1 MFKKPLIFVCMT
13 VIMFLLICGCAAKQE
28 ASLPQLV
35 IGCNNYEPYYY
46 ADADGEP
53 AGMDVDLAKEACA
66 RMGYVP
72 VFRQI
77 NWNERDAA
85 LESGEVDCL
94 WSCLTMDVLP
104 DDYAWVGP
112 YMRSRQVVAVL
123 EDSPIHTLSDLTG
136 KRVAVRTGSKAE
148 KLFLEMTGEN
158 IPQVEKVYSQNQ
170 TDEIATALRNGY
182 VDAIAGYAATVRK
195 VLQKENV
202 QYRFIDEEL
211 SHATFGIAFLKDS
224 KTAVR
229 DALSETLSGMLAD
242 GTTAS
247 ILKRYGVDTAKA
259 LGGLAGE

>member
-13 VIMFLLICGCAAKQE
+13 VIVFLLICGCAAKQE
-28 ASLPQLV
+28 ASLPQLI

-148 KLFLEMTGEN
+148 KLFLKTFPRWEKF
-158 IPQVEKVYSQNQ
+158 IPKIKRMRLQLHCV
-170 TDEIATALRNGY
+170 TAMWMRLQAMLQQCGRYFKRKMCN
-182 VDAIAGYAATVRK
+182 TVSLMR
-195 VLQKENV
+195 
-202 QYRFIDEEL
+202 
-211 SHATFGIAFLKDS
+211 S
-224 KTAVR
+224 
-229 DALSETLSGMLAD
+229 
-242 GTTAS
+242 
-247 ILKRYGVDTAKA
+247 
-259 LGGLAGE
+259 

>member
-1 MFKKPLIFVCMT
+1 
-13 VIMFLLICGCAAKQE
+13 
-28 ASLPQLV
+28 
-35 IGCNNYEPYYY
+35 
-46 ADADGEP
+46 
-53 AGMDVDLAKEACA
+53 
-66 RMGYVP
+66 
-72 VFRQI
+72 
-77 NWNERDAA
+77 
-85 LESGEVDCL
+85 
-94 WSCLTMDVLP
+94 MDVLP
-104 DDYAWVGP
+104 DNYAWVGP

-123 EDSPIHTLSDLTG
+123 EDSPMHTLRDLTG

-148 KLFLEMTGEN
+148 RLFLEMAGEN
-158 IPQVEKVYSQNQ
+158 IPQVGKVYSQNQ

-229 DALSETLSGMLAD
+229 DALSETLSEMLAD

-247 ILKRYGVDTAKA
+247 ILMRYGVDTAKA

>member
-13 VIMFLLICGCAAKQE
+13 VIVFLLICGCAAKQE
-28 ASLPQLV
+28 TSLPQLI

-158 IPQVEKVYSQNQ
+158 IPQVGKVYSQNQ
-170 TDEIATALRNGY
+170 TDDHNFIRIRNERIY
-182 VDAIAGYAATVRK
+182 
-195 VLQKENV
+195 
-202 QYRFIDEEL
+202 FI
-211 SHATFGIAFLKDS
+211 I
-224 KTAVR
+224 
-229 DALSETLSGMLAD
+229 
-242 GTTAS
+242 
-247 ILKRYGVDTAKA
+247 
-259 LGGLAGE
+259 